1 MSSKRGPAAF
11 SRFLWGT
18 EGALMTS
25 RQPLVPASPPFTL
38 QSLRNAIPKHCFE
51 PSAWRSA
58 SYALRDL
65 FFAGLLW
72 AIVAPWIDG
81 LELSGAVS
89 RVVIKGALW
98 VAFAVAQ
105 GTILTGVW
113 VVAHEAGHGAFSTSD
128 MVNNVA
134 GMILHTFLLVPF
146 FSWKFT
152 HAAHHGATNHLRKDQ
167 VFVPPNRKEAASS
180 QRLFEILEDAPLL
193 NLLLAARMFLLGW
206 PAYLL
211 FNTSGQESQAPSSH
225 FLPTSPIFSKDQVRK
240 VLF

>member
-1 MSSKRGPAAF
+1 MSEA
-11 SRFLWGT
+11 
-18 EGALMTS
+18 
-25 RQPLVPASPPFTL
+25 RQPLIPASPPFTL

-51 PSAWRSA
+51 PSALRSA

-72 AIVAPWIDG
+72 TVVAPWIDG
-81 LELSGAVS
+81 LVLPGLVS

-98 VAFAVAQ
+98 LAFAAVQ

-113 VVAHEAGHGAFSTSD
+113 VVAHEAGHGSFSTSD
-128 MVNNVA
+128 TINNVA
-134 GMILHTFLLVPF
+134 GMILHSFLLVPF

-167 VFVPPNRKEAASS
+167 VFVPPNREEAESM
-180 QRLFEILEDAPLL
+180 RGMLEVIEDAPLW

-211 FNTSGQESQAPSSH
+211 LNTSGQQSQAPASH
-225 FLPTSPIFSKDQVRK
+225 FRPASPIFSKDQVRR
-240 VLF
+240 VLSIAIF